1 MSSWM
6 DSSCLIVGES
16 NRKGG
21 VADLELPCPDLLF
34 GETPH
39 PAEYRRCL
47 QQISSRVSRAEL
59 SCLSAMGSTMKEAVL
74 VFSGRSE
81 RAILPLPASP
91 QLLPSPHS
99 P

>member
-21 VADLELPCPDLLF
+21 VAALELPCPDLLF

-47 QQISSRVSRAEL
+47 QQIL
-59 SCLSAMGSTMKEAVL
+59 S
-74 VFSGRSE
+74 
-81 RAILPLPASP
+81 
-91 QLLPSPHS
+91 QLC
-99 P
+99 